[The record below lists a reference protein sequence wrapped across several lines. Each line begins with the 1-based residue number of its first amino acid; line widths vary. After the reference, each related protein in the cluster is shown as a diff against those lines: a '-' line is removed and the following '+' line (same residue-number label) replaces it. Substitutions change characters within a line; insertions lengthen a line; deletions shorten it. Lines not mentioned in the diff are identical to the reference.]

1 MATWH
6 RRTIC
11 LRLKHLRVKPPDEHD
26 RKVSPAVW
34 TRLSSFSSTARA
46 TFLRDVFRMYN
57 SAERRWEKEAGTQ
70 KQKLHPTVILS
81 DQNKDV
87 EEKAKDTGE
96 NSAEGKKKKILIAM
110 FDYKGRNK
118 DVTWEMKTLIFSY
131 LWWLDGLICCWWYW
145 TGIRRTLLVFS
156 FSFSLLL
163 SLLVFFSPGPLVNP
177 WKKGEDIN
185 KANHQG
191 NTKHWNNKLEWI
203 WSSCAAAQK
212 KKAWIYNYY

>member
-87 EEKAKDTGE
+87 EEKAKNTGE
-96 NSAEGKKKKILIAM
+96 NSAEGKKKKSLLQCLTTKAGI
-110 FDYKGRNK
+110 
-118 DVTWEMKTLIFSY
+118 KTSLERWRHSSSATC
-131 LWWLDGLICCWWYW
+131 DGLMAWSAAD
-145 TGIRRTLLVFS
+145 GIELVSAAHFW
-156 FSFSLLL
+156 FSLFLFL
-163 SLLVFFSPGPLVNP
+163 YFFL
-177 WKKGEDIN
+177 
-185 KANHQG
+185 
-191 NTKHWNNKLEWI
+191 
-203 WSSCAAAQK
+203 C
-212 KKAWIYNYY
+212 